1 MIFALVCLRVH
12 FLMIFNS
19 VAFNHLVRDL
29 CENLIKAMGLLL
41 KDKAKH
47 THTKPKTLRNFTY
60 SASSTLKSNRDFS
73 RTVLLELSMV
83 KDKFYFIYLSKF

>member
-1 MIFALVCLRVH
+1 MIFALVCLRIH
-12 FLMIFNS
+12 FLMIFIS
-19 VAFNHLVRDL
+19 VAFNLLVRDL

-47 THTKPKTLRNFTY
+47 MHTNPKTSCNFTY
-60 SASSTLKSNRDFS
+60 SANNTLKSNRESS

-83 KDKFYFIYLSKF
+83 KDKFYFIYFSKF